1 MLDFANETFN
11 EVPFFVEVP
20 IIVSPFGAV
29 FARRNDRG
37 GTPFQDTLNK
47 VIRIVATVSKH
58 VVALTYEAN

>member
-20 IIVSPFGAV
+20 IIVSLFGAV